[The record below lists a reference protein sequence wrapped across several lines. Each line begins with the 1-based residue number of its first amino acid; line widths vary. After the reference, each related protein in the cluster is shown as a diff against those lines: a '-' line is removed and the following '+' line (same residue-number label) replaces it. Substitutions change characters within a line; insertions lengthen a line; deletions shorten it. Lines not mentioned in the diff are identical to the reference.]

1 MNKKANHLH
10 EIKISFIAAK
20 IRKVRSLASVPMVWL
35 EILLNPAANNQETV
49 SRISIVQ
56 ILLLVSITDV
66 PILATCHRV
75 EFHAEGTLNVS
86 FTITFHFADVLVK
99 LLAIQQ

>member
-1 MNKKANHLH
+1 MNKRANHLH
-10 EIKISFIAAK
+10 EIKISFIVVK

-49 SRISIVQ
+49 LRISIVQ
-56 ILLLVSITDV
+56 ILLLVSITGV
-66 PILATCHRV
+66 PILATYHRV

-86 FTITFHFADVLVK
+86 FTTTCHFADVLIK
-99 LLAIQQ
+99 PLAIQQ